1 MIRLILSLL
10 VISQSQFVYAQSQ
23 KRLIQIGSEQRW
35 LTYKQIR
42 ELSMKA
48 HEEGHCGGFM
58 DVTNFVDQDGKRLVS
73 TKKNFSTQY
82 LLEDRT
88 PGFARDVNELIGKLS
103 IEKLQSNVQ
112 KLSSF
117 KNRFYKSEDGVQS
130 MEWVA
135 SQFKK
140 IASRNKRKDVSVQFF
155 DHKEFSQP
163 SVIATIEGEGDLAH
177 EIIVIGGHGDSV
189 NWKGDGFKSMPG
201 GAANGDSHAPG
212 ADDNASGT
220 ATVLEVFRVIHE
232 SGFRP
237 ERTLKF
243 MIYAGEEL
251 GLLGSQ
257 DIAEDA
263 KRNKDDVVAVMQ
275 FDMTQYAG
283 NGQKIHFITDNTSK
297 ELTKFTQ
304 MLADKYVKM
313 PWTTASCG
321 YACSDH
327 ASWNKYGYSAVFP
340 FEADDYNPKIHS
352 AQDVINSKTDF
363 EFGMQF
369 AKLGVAFAV
378 ELGQEK

>member
-10 VISQSQFVYAQSQ
+10 VMTHMHTALAQSG
-23 KRLIQIGSEQRW
+23 KRLIQIGNEQRW

-42 ELSMKA
+42 ELSIKA

-58 DVTNFVDQDGKRLVS
+58 DVTNFVDADGKRFVGS
-73 TKKNFSTQY
+73 QKNFSTQY
-82 LLEDRT
+82 LLDDRR
-88 PGFARDVNELIGKLS
+88 PMFARDVNEMIGKLS
-103 IEKLQSNVQ
+103 IEKLQSNVE

-117 KNRFYKSEDGVQS
+117 HNRFYNSEDGVQS
-130 MEWVA
+130 MEWIA
-135 SQFKK
+135 SQFQK
-140 IASRNKRKDVSVQFF
+140 IKSRNKRKDVTVEYF
-155 DHKEFSQP
+155 DHKDFKQP

-177 EIIVIGGHGDSV
+177 EIVVIGGHGDSV
-189 NWKGDGFKSMPG
+189 NWSGTSLASRPNEH
-201 GAANGDSHAPG
+201 ARAPG

-220 ATVLEVFRVIHE
+220 STVLEIFRVLTE

-237 ERTLKF
+237 QRTLKF
-243 MIYAGEEL
+243 MVYAGEEL

-257 DIAEDA
+257 EIAEDA
-263 KRNKDDVVAVMQ
+263 KHNKDDVVAVMQ
-275 FDMTQYAG
+275 FDMTQFAG
-283 NGQKIHFITDNTSK
+283 NGKRIHFITDNTSK

-313 PWTTASCG
+313 PWTTTSCG

-340 FEADDYNPKIHS
+340 FEADDYNPKIHT
-352 AQDVINSKTDF
+352 DKDLINANTDF
-363 EFGMQF
+363 EFGLQF